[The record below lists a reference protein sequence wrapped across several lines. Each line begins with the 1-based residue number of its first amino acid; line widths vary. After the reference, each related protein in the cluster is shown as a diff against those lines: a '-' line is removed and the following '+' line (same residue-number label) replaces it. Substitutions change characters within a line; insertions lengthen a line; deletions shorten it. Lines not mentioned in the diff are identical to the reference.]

1 MTRPL
6 ARRLLAAALSFAL
19 VIVSPGLEA
28 PRVLA
33 QEFRAAPVEGVA
45 PAVPLASALTAPAVA
60 PLAAT
65 AASLPSVA
73 AALSPRL
80 AAAADAAAGSAAA
93 YDAGRGIEDE
103 LTGARSVA
111 AAAAP
116 ALNAGIGA
124 APLAAAVGEVGHGGF
139 EGGRV
144 PAAGPTAQ
152 PGVDSAASYKIRRMA
167 LSVAAAL
174 TGGVYSLPAAGPAL
188 TDALITRA
196 ADRRAVLSD
205 YDDTLAP
212 YNQRL
217 PQDMVQAVQ
226 AVRAA
231 GKTFDVISDRGDE
244 SRPNQ
249 LSVFDSL
256 DTLPIATR
264 AGMYVAANS
273 GGRVYLYGE
282 DGVPTKV
289 YEAPAMSD
297 AVKSDVAAAAETT
310 KQRLNEVGALQHDGA
325 TRGPAESWG
334 PYGYALML
342 KPGSSEAS
350 VRGAAA
356 ILQQELDR
364 RGVEVEVMPR
374 FAKDPANP
382 PYITFSM
389 ITKAQAAAYIAKARG
404 ASAED
409 VLILGD
415 SQFAPASPKRLAWL
429 ARLAARAGDGVAHAF
444 GNRTDAN
451 MEKGVPGALTLSVG
465 GTGDPRAKNLYVLA
479 GKGPAVTRRI
489 LLSVASKPAGAPR
502 AASRV
507 RDALDVAAVVSLL
520 AAVGSAYF
528 MLIHGISDWLQAWEN
543 ILHQLMGT
551 DAGFFGAAGMVGFG
565 SGAKASVLIEDREPS
580 LSAAISRQSPVEGF
594 STFVYARALESA
606 RGLAAKAGYRP
617 DNLRFTDA
625 VLRPREWGED
635 WRFFFVSP
643 RQDELKGPRE
653 FGVTVRRTMVS
664 ETQLDA
670 IAEEDLGPVSLFTGV
685 PAAAAPELLKLTPM
699 QAVAKTGDEARTLS
713 VEARW
718 QDGEGPAQ
726 LWYVARGE
734 KGRELLAIHA
744 GTGEVVVPRPYVALK
759 HALAV
764 AGLFALVFGIY
775 GLIYYGFTHA
785 PAAVDPNALPHGW
798 DGALGI
804 FGAAGVLSAARPQ
817 AAPSDADVRARAA
830 AVASYKGYP
839 WSQTEYNATYYPALE
854 RLKADGA
861 TAEQVA
867 LFERLCAEAP
877 LRGGRFNPW
886 SGD

>member
-1 MTRPL
+1 MTRLL
-6 ARRLLAAALSFAL
+6 ARRLRAVLASAVSLAL
-19 VIVSPGLEA
+19 IVLSPGLEA
-28 PRVLA
+28 SRVFA
-33 QEFRAAPVEGVA
+33 QELRATPVEGVA
-45 PAVPLASALTAPAVA
+45 PAVPLAPALSVFAVT
-60 PLAAT
+60 PSAAT
-65 AASLPSVA
+65 VAYLPSVA
-73 AALSPRL
+73 AALTPRL
-80 AAAADAAAGSAAA
+80 AAAADAAAGASAA

-111 AAAAP
+111 ASAAAP
-116 ALNAGIGA
+116 ALNPGVDA
-124 APLAAAVGEVGHGGF
+124 APLAAAVGKAGSGGF
-139 EGGRV
+139 DGGRV
-144 PAAGPTAQ
+144 PAAGPALE
-152 PGVDSAASYKIRRMA
+152 PGVDSAAAYKVRRMILA
-167 LSVAAAL
+167 TAAAL
-174 TGGVYSLPAAGPAL
+174 TGGVYSLPTAGPAL
-188 TDALITRA
+188 TDALIARA

-217 PQDMVQAVQ
+217 PEDMVEAVQ

-244 SRPNQ
+244 PRPNQ
-249 LSVFDSL
+249 LTVFDSL
-256 DTLPIATR
+256 DTLPVATR

-297 AVKSDVAAAAETT
+297 AVKADVAAAAEAT
-310 KQRLNEVGALQHDGA
+310 KRRLAEVGAEQHDGA
-325 TRGPAESWG
+325 IRGPAESWG

-389 ITKAQAAAYIAKARG
+389 ITKAKAAAYIAKARG
-404 ASAED
+404 AAAED

-415 SQFAPASPKRLAWL
+415 SQFSPVAPKRLARL
-429 ARLAARAGDGVAHAF
+429 ARLAARAGDRVAHAF

-465 GTGDPRAKNLYVLA
+465 GAGDPRTKNLYVLS
-479 GKGPAVTRRI
+479 GKGPSVTLRVLRA
-489 LLSVASKPAGAPR
+489 VASKPAGAPR
-502 AASRV
+502 VMSRA
-507 RDALDVAAVVSLL
+507 RSALDVAAVVALL
-520 AAVGSAYF
+520 ATVGGAYV
-528 MLIHGISDWLQAWEN
+528 LLAHGFVALLQGWEN
-543 ILHQLMGT
+543 TLQDLMSRTPDFVGV
-551 DAGFFGAAGMVGFG
+551 GMLGAF
-565 SGAKASVLIEDREPS
+565 ASAPATREFAPS
-580 LSAAISRQSPVEGF
+580 LAESISRQSPVDGF

-606 RGLAAKAGYRP
+606 RELAAKAGYRP

-625 VLRPREWGED
+625 VLYPRAWGED

-643 RQDELKGPRE
+643 RQDALKGPRE

-670 IAEEDLGPVSLFTGV
+670 IAEDDLGPVSLFSGV

-699 QAVAKTGDEARTLS
+699 EAVAKTGADARTLS

-718 QDGEGPAQ
+718 RNGEGPAQ

-734 KGRELLAIHA
+734 KGRELMSIHA
-744 GTGEVVVPRPYVALK
+744 GTGEVLVPRPYAALK
-759 HALAV
+759 RALAV
-764 AGLFALVFGIY
+764 AGLFALTFGIY
-775 GLIYYGFTHA
+775 ALIYYGLLHA
-785 PAAVDPNALPHGW
+785 PAAVDPNALP
-798 DGALGI
+798 
-804 FGAAGVLSAARPQ
+804 
-817 AAPSDADVRARAA
+817 
-830 AVASYKGYP
+830 
-839 WSQTEYNATYYPALE
+839 N
-854 RLKADGA
+854 
-861 TAEQVA
+861 
-867 LFERLCAEAP
+867 
-877 LRGGRFNPW
+877 GGDWNW
-886 SGD
+886 N